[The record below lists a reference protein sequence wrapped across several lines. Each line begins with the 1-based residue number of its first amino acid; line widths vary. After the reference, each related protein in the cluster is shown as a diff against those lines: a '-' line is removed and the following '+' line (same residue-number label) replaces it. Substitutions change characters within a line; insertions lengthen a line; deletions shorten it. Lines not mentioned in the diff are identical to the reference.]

1 MNHSI
6 LISSIALIPLLVT
19 LNPILHAKT
28 PSAASA
34 ETIKW
39 DTLVEKKLKLPA
51 PEPDSIICIGS
62 SHMER
67 WTTIE
72 TDLAPLKVVNRGIA
86 GSQMKHAADLFVPK
100 LAIPFKP
107 RAVVLYE
114 GSNDLS
120 TGSQPEEILKHFQRL
135 HSTLHSALP
144 ETRLYVLSIV
154 PSPGARF
161 EKWDAIKATNYLLKQ
176 ECATHPWMRFVD
188 TTSPLLGAD
197 GKPNQD
203 YFIPNNI
210 HMNPAGYAA
219 WTSVVYPILLEAE
232 NPPRVQ

>member
-1 MNHSI
+1 MRVSRV
-6 LISSIALIPLLVT
+6 ALIPLFIA
-19 LNPILHAKT
+19 LNALLQANP
-28 PSAASA
+28 PSTASA
-34 ETIKW
+34 DTIKW
-39 DTLVEKKLKLPA
+39 NTLVEKKLKLPA

-86 GSQMKHAADLFVPK
+86 GSQMKHAADLFVTK

-120 TGSQPEEILKHFQRL
+120 SGSLPEEILKHFQRL
-135 HSTLHSALP
+135 HSTLHCALP
-144 ETRLYVLSIV
+144 ETRLYVLGIV
-154 PSPGARF
+154 PSPGTRF
-161 EKWDAIKATNYLLKQ
+161 EKWDAIKETNHLLKQ
-176 ECATHPWMRFVD
+176 ECAANPWMRFID
-188 TTSPLLGAD
+188 TTTPLLGTD
-197 GKPNQD
+197 GKPKQE

-219 WTSVVYPILLEAE
+219 WTSAISPILLEAE
-232 NPPRVQ
+232 KPAAPQ